1 MESKDTNKKR
11 INTKNL
17 NEVEKIISEMKFGS
31 VTLIVQD
38 GIIIQI
44 EKNEK
49 IRLR

>member
-1 MESKDTNKKR
+1 MESKDSNKKR